1 MKINISGRNEP
12 PRSKLRGISRLVAA
26 LKTKQASGNITRRD
40 LIQMLTLKLCL
51 ISLYKGTFQKNGHML
66 SSRNR

>member
-1 MKINISGRNEP
+1 METADHKNSVNIILKSKNEP

-40 LIQMLTLKLCL
+40 LKKTLLPVAHVVKALTRTC
-51 ISLYKGTFQKNGHML
+51 FH
-66 SSRNR
+66 R